1 LTVAIYPGSFDPITN
16 GHLDVLGRAS
26 KIFEKIII
34 AVLGNPNKK
43 SFLPTETRVKLIK
56 ESVTHLKNVEVDS
69 FTGITV
75 EYAVSKGAN
84 VLIRGLRAVSDF
96 EYEMQMA
103 QINQNLNPQIDTIF
117 LVPKVENNFVSS
129 SIVKEVSLL
138 GGDISQFVPE
148 PVNMYLKSIN
158 DYNNK

>member
-1 LTVAIYPGSFDPITN
+1 MTVAIYPGSFDPITN
-16 GHLDVLGRAS
+16 GHLDVLERAS

-75 EYAVSKGAN
+75 EYAVSKDAN

>member
-16 GHLDVLGRAS
+16 GHLDVLERAS

-75 EYAVSKGAN
+75 EYAVSKDAN